1 MLCLHLTWPQLR
13 EPWLAGSWDVG
24 RALLCPQGWDVP
36 GCTSHQETWQRSFS
50 LVLFSLGFLLL
61 HKTSL
66 MELPETCRIT
76 AFVCLVCQTHLH
88 MNRLGKITLH
98 GCSLPE
104 LLLMS
109 LSLAG
114 CQLQTHLFYWGFFST
129 KGCFSLPNFLH
140 GVIST
145 AQPSLSSV
153 LVKESRWDRVQ
164 GEHQGVAGA
173 QTSFSWL
180 YSAKGCYKGQ
190 CGRRV

>member
-1 MLCLHLTWPQLR
+1 MA
-13 EPWLAGSWDVG
+13 EESGG
-24 RALLCPQGWDVP
+24 
-36 GCTSHQETWQRSFS
+36 FS
-50 LVLFSLGFLLL
+50 LVLFSLFFFLLL
-61 HKTSL
+61 CQTSL
-66 MELPETCRIT
+66 MELPETCGIT
-76 AFVCLVCQTHLH
+76 AFVCLICQAHLR

-114 CQLQTHLFYWGFFST
+114 CQLQTHLLYWGFFST
-129 KGCFSLPNFLH
+129 KGLFSLPNFLH

-153 LVKESRWDRVQ
+153 LVKERKWNRVQ
-164 GEHQGVAGA
+164 AEYQGVAGA

-180 YSAKGCYKGQ
+180 CSAKGCYKGQ
-190 CGRRV
+190 CGTRV